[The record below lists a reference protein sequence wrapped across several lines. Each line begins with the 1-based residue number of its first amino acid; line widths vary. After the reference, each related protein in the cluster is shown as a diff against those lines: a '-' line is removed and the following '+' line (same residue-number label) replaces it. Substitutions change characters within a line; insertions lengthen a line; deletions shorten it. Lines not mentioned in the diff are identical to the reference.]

1 MQKESKVTALLV
13 NTQHQHDL
21 AAGKSGIWIWK
32 NLTPHDAV
40 WSVNAIP
47 VPTGDTQKGFNED
60 ASFEVTRVWRRMI
73 STEDDPHS
81 QTTTVTIKHELHY
94 EVKNV
99 GDGPGRFVAYLSAV
113 S

>member
-1 MQKESKVTALLV
+1 MTALLV
-13 NTQHQHDL
+13 NTHHEHDL

-32 NLTPHDAV
+32 NLAPHDAV
-40 WSVNAIP
+40 WSVNAVP
-47 VPTGDTQKGFNED
+47 VQIGDTQTGFDND
-60 ASFEVTRVWRRMI
+60 TSFEVTRVWRRMI

-81 QTTTVTIKHELHY
+81 QATTVTIKHELHY

-99 GDGPGRFVAYLSAV
+99 GNAPGRFVAFLSAV